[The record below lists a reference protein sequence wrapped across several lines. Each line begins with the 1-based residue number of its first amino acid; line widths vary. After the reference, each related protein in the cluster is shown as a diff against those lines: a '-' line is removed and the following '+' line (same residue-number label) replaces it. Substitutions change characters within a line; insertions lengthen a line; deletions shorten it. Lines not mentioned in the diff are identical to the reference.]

1 MAFWL
6 AVCKTLG
13 TTYINFN
20 GAPPYAID
28 APASMENKL
37 PDAGVLLVYYMPL
50 AERFAARARFTAS
63 VTRGEDRRA
72 SPDPLRAEL
81 RAIAR
86 ALLCLLTKTS
96 CY

>member
-1 MAFWL
+1 M
-6 AVCKTLG
+6 
-13 TTYINFN
+13 
-20 GAPPYAID
+20 
-28 APASMENKL
+28 
-37 PDAGVLLVYYMPL
+37 YYMPL
-50 AERFAARARFTAS
+50 AERFAAREGFTAS